1 MTKARSPLNYENF
14 RMVLVGQFV
23 SLIGSSAHTV
33 AISFFLK
40 EATQSGS
47 FVGAGLFFCG
57 IAALLTLPLSGVI
70 ADRINRKSIVIRC
83 DTVGACAT
91 LALACV
97 FHWGSGNQGALLPV
111 LAVLCSLVISVSSS
125 FFRPAFGAMLPDL
138 VPQAMLAP
146 ANALYKAG
154 ARCGDLLGNLV
165 GGLAYGLVGP
175 GALFLA
181 NSLSYVLAVQCVSR
195 AEPSELF
202 VPQPRTMKSGVGIL
216 GLLTEFYHGAGALCS
231 LPGGRLFLSMALVI
245 NFFATPILVL
255 MPFHASG
262 VLRADAPMY
271 GFLMAMLSLGVLMGY
286 TMAAKVPMPKFMK
299 TRIVLYV
306 VTFMCGCFLLFSQIR
321 IFSVACVLL
330 VAAGIANGY
339 WSIFFETALQ
349 KSIARSELGRV
360 YAFYGLLSG
369 GMIPLASLVGGIA
382 LDALGG
388 DTRILFSVCSLMMTA
403 YPIFLSTRKEFFSFF
418 ESLERELN

>member
-1 MTKARSPLNYENF
+1 MTKARFPLRYENF
-14 RMVLVGQFV
+14 RVVWVGQFV
-23 SLIGSSAHTV
+23 SLIGSSAHTI

-47 FVGAGLFFCG
+47 FVGAGIFFCG
-57 IAALLTLPLSGVI
+57 IAALLVLPLSGVI
-70 ADRINRKSIVIRC
+70 ADRMNRRSIVICC

-97 FHWGSGNQGALLPV
+97 FHWGSATQGGLLPV
-111 LAVLCSLVISVSSS
+111 LAVLCGLVIAVSSA
-125 FFRPAFGAMLPDL
+125 FFRPAFAAMLPDL
-138 VPQAMLAP
+138 VPKVALAP

-154 ARCGDLLGNLV
+154 ARCGELLGNLV
-165 GGLAYGLVGP
+165 GGWVYGLVGP

-181 NSLSYVLAVQCVSR
+181 NSLSYLLAVQCVSR
-195 AEPSELF
+195 ARPSELF
-202 VPQPRTMKSGVGIL
+202 VPQHRTAKFGIGIL
-216 GLLTEFYHGAGALCS
+216 GLLTEFYHGAGTLCR

-245 NFFATPILVL
+245 NFFATPIFVL

-262 VLRADAPMY
+262 VLRVDASMY
-271 GFLMAMLSLGVLMGY
+271 GFLMAMLSVGVLTGY
-286 TMAAKVPMPKFMK
+286 TMAAKVPMPKIK
-299 TRIVLYV
+299 QTHSVLYIV
-306 VTFMCGCFLLFSQIR
+306 IFMCGCFLLFSQIR
-321 IFSVACVLL
+321 SFAVACVLL

-349 KSIARSELGRV
+349 RSISRNELGRV
-360 YAFYGLLSG
+360 YALYGLLSG
-369 GMIPLASLVGGIA
+369 GMMPLASLVGGIA

-388 DTRILFSVCSLMMTA
+388 DTRILFLVCSLMMTS

-418 ESLERELN
+418 ESLERESA